1 MSTHWP
7 GCCLTPLAGA
17 QAEFF
22 GPPSVLGGLQMQG
35 DWFMSLWSS
44 DETEQQTPGRRGDLD
59 KSEAG
64 ETKPGVWSASRSH
77 SSRPPPV
84 AGEQQ
89 DTPAR
94 GPHHPHLPASK
105 HSSVETARSVD
116 YALLYGDGPM
126 ENLLPRLTDPGSH
139 QPGKDHTPNHGGGGG
154 GGGGSGGG
162 NPGNG
167 GSGTGDPSGG
177 GASGEGGDDS
187 APSGPPTGAVGSAG
201 SGAPAGGPPAVPPGG
216 GEGGEHRAG
225 STPTTPGSEGDRSHS
240 APVGSSAGAPKQSAA
255 AAPAPLQAAETAKAT
270 FDQFS
275 AATPT
280 VQAHSYQSLGGQLT
294 AALGKEECA
303 LSKAIPELTAKLEDE
318 SGDHKD
324 SLPIQVP
331 SHQSTL
337 DTTPQ
342 PVQKAPLPAKT
353 DLGKANRPAA
363 PQLTQD
369 AQGKVSQQQVA
380 QGLRGIRAHDSEI
393 PVSPSPKPALKATGS
408 NDPKQAE
415 QKQKQATSEVESKLA
430 TSLAAIHK
438 GPGPEKVQPLKL
450 EEKHKVDLQHKSQAY
465 ETVALDGHKKF
476 IALGLPADVQA
487 SFDELHAAK
496 MTASL
501 AAARAKMDAAH
512 NERDQRRDAEIKGVE
527 QKVQQ
532 QNKEAQHKQGEAVQ
546 AGRTSIQKEREQT
559 EAKYKAERDK
569 FVTDSQKKSEGASR
583 AIKTRIDQDQRQ
595 IDHSFQKAESD
606 AQQHVEEGERKASAA
621 KKKSEDDSK
630 NQSWWDRAVGFIK
643 DAISA
648 LTSLIS
654 DIFDAV
660 RKAVAKVLDAAKELA
675 CKLID
680 AACAFVQE
688 ALTILGEALK
698 TMVSTLIG
706 GIFPELAQRLCDAI
720 DKTVAQAKAAVQ
732 KIGDDLKQK
741 VCALID
747 EFKSA
752 IDGILSFFQ
761 SAVTTVLS
769 IAKAVMSGDWKEVVK
784 LALEAALK
792 LAGIDP
798 EEFYA
803 TVGNVETVL
812 SAIVQNPGAFIGN
825 LIQAGVQGF
834 RQFGQN
840 FGKHLQ
846 SGFVSWLTGVSGEA
860 GIPMPIEMSP
870 QGIFSLIT
878 GVLDLN
884 WTSLKGMLTE
894 SIRKKG
900 VAGEKVAQKLSQA
913 ELLATKVEAIWHKVQ
928 ELASGGWAGLWQYV
942 ADYVGGLTDTV
953 IGSVKDFLM
962 QRVVMAAISK
972 LATMWNP
979 VGAIVQALITA
990 WNMYQWF
997 KENMQRIMGVVR
1009 AVFGAVGQI
1018 VQGNLSGA
1026 ANGVEKALGGLV
1038 APAIDLLASI
1048 LGLSGLGGQVRG
1060 VISQVRTQVH
1070 GLLQKVSDKLVNT
1083 FWSLAEKALSK
1094 LRGDKTDS
1102 HASKEEHSP
1111 EPAQSA
1117 RDQHSAHDPAA
1128 PSTTPKPQ
1136 GTDPAATPQTPKP
1149 EGEQQS
1155 SPSLGAHLSF
1165 HAGNESH
1172 ELWFEGDAQD
1182 PVLMV
1187 ASDNPG
1193 PVQKK
1198 LGYWKQQLKTS
1209 TAPDGEKDRIR
1220 ELIRQAGHL
1229 RGVAIAAAKKPN
1241 NQSRIQAAQQD
1252 LVRNLISLFKYFD
1265 DPNYQEINSEKDHI
1279 HKGDF
1284 NGENRHTGGGHS
1296 DDNFSELKSNGYTE
1310 IDANIA
1316 KTLSADEEKYQRQVK
1331 LYNQYIANLKNYNNK
1346 KKAASKSGVVC
1357 TDPPPVKVT
1366 KPNPTEFGLPANYKL
1381 LRKQKL
1387 YYQETNTDGNSLVG
1401 GITDS
1406 KEKIHRDGHTW
1417 FPRDWSQTSI
1427 EHISH
1432 TIETCSMN
1440 KSQDSPGAITYHCY
1454 VKVDKQGL
1462 IMFSNDPRP
1471 GYTKVKVIR
1480 TIGGTATVF
1489 PEMNQ

>member
-139 QPGKDHTPNHGGGGG
+139 QPGKDHTPKHGGGGG

-303 LSKAIPELTAKLEDE
+303 LSKAIPELTAKLDDE

-569 FVTDSQKKSEGASR
+569 FVADSQKKSEGASR

-706 GIFPELAQRLCDAI
+706 GIFPDLAQRLCDAI

-1128 PSTTPKPQ
+1128 PGAQPTPHSPPTTPPQ
-1136 GTDPAATPQTPKP
+1136 QTPDPAR
-1149 EGEQQS
+1149 EQSQHG
-1155 SPSLGAHLSF
+1155 PIGQHLSF
-1165 HAGNESH
+1165 QAGNEGH
-1172 ELWFEGDAQD
+1172 ELWIEGDARD
-1182 PVLMV
+1182 PVVMV
-1187 ASDNPG
+1187 ASADPG
-1193 PVQKK
+1193 PVEQK
-1198 LGYWKQQLKTS
+1198 LGKWKTELKQKDV
-1209 TAPDGEKDRIR
+1209 PDTEKTRIR
-1220 ELIRQAGHL
+1220 ELIREAGHI
-1229 RGVAIAAAKKPN
+1229 RGVVIAAAKKPN
-1241 NQSRIQAAQQD
+1241 NDQTIMEKERELQSVMKVLFDFFTTKGETPYTKAGTQYHALHEQRWLDSGAWDEVNTTLKDSSGNSIKVANYYDKDGEPVVQKGTKTARPDAVSYEREQIMDAKPLTRNKSKFKQQIIGYI
-1252 LVRNLISLFKYFD
+1252 NAYFQKTGKLPKNIIIERYD
-1265 DPNYQEINSEKDHI
+1265 RKTMQPVQCDI
-1279 HKGDF
+1279 HKPEDF
-1284 NGENRHTGGGHS
+1284 LPK
-1296 DDNFSELKSNGYTE
+1296 DDERL
-1310 IDANIA
+1310 A
-1316 KTLSADEEKYQRQVK
+1316 
-1331 LYNQYIANLKNYNNK
+1331 
-1346 KKAASKSGVVC
+1346 
-1357 TDPPPVKVT
+1357 
-1366 KPNPTEFGLPANYKL
+1366 
-1381 LRKQKL
+1381 
-1387 YYQETNTDGNSLVG
+1387 
-1401 GITDS
+1401 
-1406 KEKIHRDGHTW
+1406 
-1417 FPRDWSQTSI
+1417 
-1427 EHISH
+1427 
-1432 TIETCSMN
+1432 
-1440 KSQDSPGAITYHCY
+1440 
-1454 VKVDKQGL
+1454 
-1462 IMFSNDPRP
+1462 
-1471 GYTKVKVIR
+1471 
-1480 TIGGTATVF
+1480 
-1489 PEMNQ
+1489 